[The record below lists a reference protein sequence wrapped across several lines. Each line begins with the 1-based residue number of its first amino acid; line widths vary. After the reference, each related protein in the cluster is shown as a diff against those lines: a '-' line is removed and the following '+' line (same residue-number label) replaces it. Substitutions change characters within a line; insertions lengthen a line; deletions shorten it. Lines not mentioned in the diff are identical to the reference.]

1 MEHTPDDLNRF
12 GGHGRPRIWSGLI
25 LIVAGIVLLAYKMGA
40 PIPHWVFTWPV
51 LLIAIGL
58 LAGIKSRFHNPG
70 AFIMMAVGG
79 IFLLDQMNPALNF
92 HNYILPAILIAVGLV
107 YVLRPKN
114 SWHGRSK
121 RQFGN
126 MMNEY
131 APANTSAPVKYADG
145 NAQGTSEEPAE
156 YLDINAVLGGVKKII
171 LSKNFKGG
179 EINCFMGGAEINLSR
194 ANILQ
199 PVTLEVNNIFGG
211 TKLVLPS
218 DWYVKNDINAV
229 FGGVEDK
236 RQINNQMPDPSKSI
250 RLKGNCVFGGIEIS
264 NY

>member
-1 MEHTPDDLNRF
+1 MEQTPDNLNRF
-12 GGHGRPRIWSGLI
+12 GGQGRPRIWSGLM
-25 LIVAGIVLLAYKMGA
+25 LIAAGTVLLAYKMGA
-40 PIPHWVFTWPV
+40 PIPHWIFTWPV

-58 LAGIKSRFHNPG
+58 LTGIKSRFHNPG
-70 AFIMMAVGG
+70 AFIMIAVGG

-92 HNYILPAILIAVGLV
+92 HNYILPAILIAVGLI

-114 SWHGRSK
+114 SCTGRS
-121 RQFGN
+121 RRRFRN
-126 MMNEY
+126 MMFDD
-131 APANTSAPVKYADG
+131 APSTTPAPKKYGDENVY
-145 NAQGTSEEPAE
+145 NASEEHAE
-156 YLDINAVLGGVKKII
+156 YLDISAVLGGVKKII

-179 EINCFMGGAEINLSR
+179 EINCFMGGAEINLSQ
-194 ANILQ
+194 ADIQQ
-199 PVTLEVNNIFGG
+199 PVSLEVNNIFGG

-236 RQINNQMPDPSKSI
+236 RHITNQTPDLSKTI